1 MKTKLIST
9 STLLFTL
16 LAPAMV
22 LAQNT
27 FPATG
32 NVGIGTTTPSEKLDV
47 KGNIRLN
54 DNTLYLRGAGD
65 NNHGI
70 AYRGVNPFAGQTI
83 DGPVAFGWTGGVLG
97 TTGGGEKIAL
107 RWIQN
112 GNVGIGVNAPAEKL
126 TVSGNI
132 AINAPTGAQA
142 LTITQNS
149 IDTRDPSGRTGG
161 LQLNFNTGEPVMIG
175 NWTIPNNNNMSL
187 RVGGSVII
195 GYRSILTGDLNAD
208 YKLSVDGKIVA
219 KSVYVTMTGW
229 GDFVFDK
236 NYQRMSWLQKKNFL
250 ETNRHLPGLEKASDI
265 EKNGVNMSETL
276 KNVTINVE
284 ENSLDIIDLYQ
295 RLEKLELE
303 NTQLKKELT
312 SFKNKAGR

>member
-9 STLLFTL
+9 SIFFFTL
-16 LAPAMV
+16 FGPAMV
-22 LAQNT
+22 SAQNT

-47 KGNIRLN
+47 RGNIRLN

-70 AYRGVNPFAGQTI
+70 AYRGVNPFAGQAI
-83 DGPVAFGWTGGVLG
+83 DGPVAFGWSGGALG

-107 RWIQN
+107 RWN
-112 GNVGIGVNAPAEKL
+112 NLGNVGIGVNTPAEKL
-126 TVSGNI
+126 TVGGNI
-132 AINAPTGAQA
+132 AINALNGAQA

-175 NWTIPNNNNMSL
+175 NWTVPNNNMSM
-187 RVGGSVII
+187 RVAGSVII
-195 GYRSILTGDLNAD
+195 GYRSILAGDLNAD

-236 NYQRMSWLQKKNFL
+236 NYQRMSWLQKKDFFEANH
-250 ETNRHLPGLEKASDI
+250 HLPGLEKAADI

-295 RLEKLELE
+295 RLEKLESE

-312 SFKNKAGR
+312 GFKNKAGK